1 MKVPLLKTNM
11 ERLLFAINRY
21 HTFDE
26 GGSYHWDQS
35 NRARSLD
42 KTKWHRN
49 QGIIMKV
56 KANFWH
62 KVVNYYAAKIKG
74 ADYFITRYL

>member
-1 MKVPLLKTNM
+1 MPLLKTNM

-21 HTFDE
+21 HKFDE
-26 GGSYHWDQS
+26 LGSYHWEQS
-35 NRARSLD
+35 NRARSPD
-42 KTKWHRN
+42 RAKWHRD
-49 QGIIMKV
+49 QGIIMKA

-74 ADYFITRYL
+74 ANYFITRYL